1 MLFRSVKE
9 AGKLLFAPQL
19 RHMIFVDPSGD
30 VLGATLDMDNWNVNG
45 TTTTTTL
52 LQRLPLR
59 TSPAQATVLGS
70 AERTFVGYAS
80 GAIAF
85 DRNWKALRTYL
96 FPFATEVPAQ
106 LALKKTLTG
115 EFLVAELVATSDRSS
130 LVEVPIDETAYD
142 RHLLRAQSIRPWE
155 IDEFGLAQL
164 DQTIEV
170 ESIPLALTESC
181 FGVDVAAIPGGDG
194 VLVVNA
200 IQSGELQIVDLSGKS
215 VDLQPGVD
223 WITGFQH
230 SDVKSGTQQLADFV
244 QLVVMARKIGRAH
257 V

>member
-1 MLFRSVKE
+1 MGREDDSRVPIQQICSFEDPQDAGSVIYCAVAHDRDRGAGRLIFLRKQHDRWQYLGQRVFNLLVRRVTDTGFIQSPVKE

-59 TSPAQATVLGS
+59 TNPAQATVLGS

-115 EFLVAELVATSDRSS
+115 E
-130 LVEVPIDETAYD
+130 
-142 RHLLRAQSIRPWE
+142 
-155 IDEFGLAQL
+155 
-164 DQTIEV
+164 
-170 ESIPLALTESC
+170 
-181 FGVDVAAIPGGDG
+181 
-194 VLVVNA
+194 
-200 IQSGELQIVDLSGKS
+200 
-215 VDLQPGVD
+215 
-223 WITGFQH
+223 
-230 SDVKSGTQQLADFV
+230 
-244 QLVVMARKIGRAH
+244 
-257 V
+257 